1 MMSNSRTSGA
11 KAVSSPVG
19 LRSDLV
25 LGRREL
31 SVRFRSS
38 PTRTL
43 PARELLS
50 SGARSEHLIY
60 HLEAGWAYQFRDLPD
75 GRRAIFDIY
84 LPGDVVGLDALLQI
98 RPLHEVMTLTS
109 IKIRAIHTEEAVNN
123 LIGSRAVSL
132 YMVWLLAQ
140 RQRRADHHL
149 VALACHDG
157 RARLA
162 SMLVAFYKLLL
173 RRRLITAPYYHLPLT
188 QIQMGSYL
196 GLNVVHVNRVLRFLR
211 EEQIAVLDK
220 HCVTILDLERLRNLV
235 HRAMAVTLT
244 ACNGDRVLSEIALS
258 EGPQA
263 AD

>member
-1 MMSNSRTSGA
+1 MNPISGILPSIANYSCRMGRIDVGADNVSQLGRWLNNLSGERMSESSRLPGQVMYNFRTSGA
-11 KAVSSPVG
+11 KAVGSPVG
-19 LRSDLV
+19 LRGDLV

-31 SVRFRSS
+31 SARFRSS

-60 HLEAGWAYQFRDLPD
+60 HLEAGWACQFRDLPD
-75 GRRAIFDIY
+75 GRRAIFDI
-84 LPGDVVGLDALLQI
+84 
-98 RPLHEVMTLTS
+98 TFTS

-157 RARLA
+157 RARLTSPTGA
-162 SMLVAFYKLLL
+162 S
-173 RRRLITAPYYHLPLT
+173 
-188 QIQMGSYL
+188 
-196 GLNVVHVNRVLRFLR
+196 
-211 EEQIAVLDK
+211 
-220 HCVTILDLERLRNLV
+220 
-235 HRAMAVTLT
+235 
-244 ACNGDRVLSEIALS
+244 
-258 EGPQA
+258 